1 MRITH
6 GAISGD
12 SHVQLGRDAFTS
24 RMSTPRWGDRIPQVK
39 EIELDGRLVERWVVD
54 GKVVGKRGVANCP
67 AAMGDPSRRT
77 FPQRWEE
84 VPRIV
89 YDPEQRL
96 KALDQDG
103 IDAEVLFFNDPV
115 DSASLPFQ
123 GDAGFEFACV
133 QAYNDAL
140 AEWRRVSDR
149 YIPLAIIPY
158 LSGIDVILRE
168 VERAVFRGHRGIV
181 MVAEPSMARSGL
193 SHFNDRYWN
202 PLWSL
207 CQELEVPVH
216 WHAHAC
222 IKLLPDSWLEIQAL
236 RRTAAFSAQPQFI
249 PSLLL
254 SGLADRY
261 PRLQWV
267 CAETGMGW
275 IRSVLET
282 CDHVWERYRLWSEGA
297 HTRPSE
303 VFLRQVYAHIWYEEF
318 GIHTRHAIGAEHI
331 IWASDY
337 PHGTSTYPE
346 SWRTINRTLASV
358 SEQDKRRL
366 LFENA
371 ARLYKV
377 PLTRSPCAR
386 TSSVEENGE

>member
-1 MRITH
+1 MKIKY

-12 SHVQLGRDAFTS
+12 SHAQLSQDAFTG
-24 RMSTPRWGDRIPQVK
+24 RMSRLRWGDRIPQVR
-39 EIELDGRLVERWVVD
+39 EIQLEGRPVERWVVD
-54 GKVVGKRGVANCP
+54 GRVAGKRGVCNCP
-67 AAMGDPSRRT
+67 AAMDDPSRRT
-77 FPQRWEE
+77 FPQRWED
-84 VPRIV
+84 VPKIV

-96 KALDQDG
+96 KALDLDG

-123 GDAGFEFACV
+123 SDAQFEFACV

-140 AEWRRVSDR
+140 AEWCRVSDR

-158 LSGIDVILRE
+158 LSGIDIIVKE
-168 VERAVFRGHRGIV
+168 VERAVGRGHRGIV
-181 MVAEPSMARSGL
+181 MVAEPSMARAGL
-193 SHFNDRYWN
+193 RHFNDTYWN
-202 PLWSL
+202 PLWAL
-207 CQELEVPVH
+207 CQDLEVPVH

-222 IKLLPDSWLEIQAL
+222 IKLLPDSWISNQAL

-261 PRLQWV
+261 PRLRWV

-275 IRSVLET
+275 VRSLLET
-282 CDHVWERYRLWSEGA
+282 SDYVWERYHLWSEGV

-303 VFLRQVYAHIWYEEF
+303 VFSRQVYVNFWYEEF
-318 GIHTRHAIGAEHI
+318 GILSRDTIRTENI

-337 PHGTSTYPE
+337 PHGTSTYPG
-346 SWRTINRTLASV
+346 SWKIINKTLAPIP
-358 SEQDKRRL
+358 EQEKKRL
-366 LFENA
+366 LVENA

-377 PLTRSPCAR
+377 P
-386 TSSVEENGE
+386 VN